1 MNATKKMIF
10 VFLILAL
17 IVTGGC
23 ATSYQAQGGLAG
35 GAMGGLA
42 GAVLD
47 RRNPWRGGVVGA
59 VLGSLAGATISEV
72 SAQGAR
78 EAARAGQPVEYRT
91 ETAAPTAVYRAEP
104 VNHEPANAQTRC
116 RKVRERVYEG
126 DRLIKDSIKEV
137 CEGERMDR
145 SY

>member
-1 MNATKKMIF
+1 MLLSKRLM
-10 VFLILAL
+10 L
-17 IVTGGC
+17 IVLVVAVFVTSGC
-23 ATSYQAQGGLAG
+23 TTYQGQGGMAG

-78 EAARAGQPVEYRT
+78 ESARAGQPVEYRT
-91 ETAAPTAVYRAEP
+91 EAAGPQHIYRAEP
-104 VNHEPANAQTRC
+104 VQVPANVQTRC

-126 DRLIKDSIKEV
+126 DRLIKDNIKEV
-137 CEGERMDR
+137 CEGDKFER

>member
-1 MNATKKMIF
+1 MSGSIKLLLVFLALTIF
-10 VFLILAL
+10 V
-17 IVTGGC
+17 TSGC
-23 ATSYQAQGGLAG
+23 TTYQGQGGMAG

-47 RRNPWRGGVVGA
+47 RKNPWRGGVVGA

-72 SAQGAR
+72 SVQGAR
-78 EAARAGQPVEYRT
+78 EAAHAGQPVEYRT
-91 ETAAPTAVYRAEP
+91 ESAPQAVYRAEP
-104 VNHEPANAQTRC
+104 VYQEPSNARTKC

-126 DRLIKDSIKEV
+126 DRLIKDNIKEV
-137 CEGERMDR
+137 CEGERIDR

>member
-1 MNATKKMIF
+1 MLLSKR
-10 VFLILAL
+10 LILLVL
-17 IVTGGC
+17 IVAVFVTSGC
-23 ATSYQAQGGLAG
+23 TTYQGQGGLAG

-78 EAARAGQPVEYRT
+78 ESARAGQPVEYRT
-91 ETAAPTAVYRAEP
+91 EAAEPQHVYRAEP
-104 VNHEPANAQTRC
+104 VQVPQANMQTKC

-126 DRLIKDSIKEV
+126 DRLIKDSVKEV
-137 CEGERMDR
+137 CEGDKFER

>member
-1 MNATKKMIF
+1 MKLSIKLIMT
-10 VFLILAL
+10 VLILSIAA
-17 IVTGGC
+17 TSGC
-23 ATSYQAQGGLAG
+23 ATYQEQGGLAG

-47 RRNPWRGGVVGA
+47 RKNPWRGGVVGA

-72 SAQGAR
+72 SVQGAR
-78 EAARAGQPVEYRT
+78 EAARAGRPVEYRT
-91 ETAAPTAVYRAEP
+91 EAAAPQHIYRAEP
-104 VNHEPANAQTRC
+104 EQANMQTKC

-126 DRLIKDSIKEV
+126 DRLIKDSIKEI
-137 CEGERMDR
+137 CEGDKFER

>member
-10 VFLILAL
+10 ALLILAL
-17 IVTGGC
+17 AVTTGC
-23 ATSYQAQGGLAG
+23 TTYQAQGGMTG

-47 RRNPWRGGVVGA
+47 RKNPWRGGVVGA

-72 SAQGAR
+72 SVQGAR
-78 EAARAGQPVEYRT
+78 EAVRAGQPVEYRT
-91 ETAAPTAVYRAEP
+91 ERTAPEAVYRAEP
-104 VNHEPANAQTRC
+104 VYQEPANAQTRC

-137 CEGERMDR
+137 CEGERTDR

>member
-1 MNATKKMIF
+1 MKK
-10 VFLILAL
+10 LILGVLAL
-17 IVTGGC
+17 TLF
-23 ATSYQAQGGLAG
+23 ATSGCTTYQTQGGTMG

-47 RRNPWRGGVVGA
+47 RKNPWRGGVVGA

-72 SAQGAR
+72 SVQGSR

-91 ETAAPTAVYRAEP
+91 ETAAPQAVYRAEP
-104 VNHEPANAQTRC
+104 VYQEPSNAKTKC

-137 CEGERMDR
+137 CEGERIDR